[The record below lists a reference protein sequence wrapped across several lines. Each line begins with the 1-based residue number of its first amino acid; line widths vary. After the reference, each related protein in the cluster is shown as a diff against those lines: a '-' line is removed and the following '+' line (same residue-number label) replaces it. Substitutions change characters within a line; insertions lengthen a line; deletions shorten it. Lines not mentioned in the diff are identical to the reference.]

1 MVRRLTKLLIANRGE
16 IALRIIRSAR
26 LFGLKTVAVYSA
38 ADAQSAHVGAADEAI
53 AIGPAEAAKS
63 YLDIAAIIAAAKK
76 SGADAIHPGYGFL
89 SERPEFAQAAAD
101 AQIVFVGPRPE
112 VMAALGDKVAARRIA
127 VAAGVPVVPGI
138 DAAEIS
144 AAREFAAAAGYPI
157 LIKAAAG
164 GGGRGMR
171 VVAEAAQLESA
182 LEGAAREAAAA
193 FGDGRIF
200 VEKYLA
206 HPRHIEI
213 QILGDERGDV
223 VALGER
229 DCSIQRRHQ
238 KIVEESPAPGL
249 SDQMRAKMI
258 DAALKLARAAHYT
271 NAGTAEFLV
280 EGDNFYFLEVN
291 ARLQVEHPVT
301 EMRFGCDL
309 VCEQLR
315 IASGG
320 KVSQPAAPRGAAIE
334 CRINAEDPEHD
345 FRPATGTV
353 LHLSVPGGPGVRF
366 DSHLARGAE
375 VTPWYDGL
383 LGKLVCYGATR
394 EEARRRLVNAL
405 GEFALLGV
413 TNNAA
418 YLRDILESEQFRD
431 AKLSTHFIDE
441 FFSHWQIDS
450 NQIDAA
456 IVAALITAGDVR
468 VENAAAARAR
478 RSSFAV
484 GRSQQL
490 RAVETAAM
498 KLMRAGDSQEVDAEV
513 ISRDGSTIRVRIGDR
528 ELAGEF
534 MPNADGGG
542 TLAIDGRRYPV
553 FVARRKESI
562 LVSVGP
568 ASFEFKPAEEAT
580 RRRARGLA
588 AAEILAPMPGKVLK
602 VLVQRLATW
611 SRRDSRW
618 S

>member
-1 MVRRLTKLLIANRGE
+1 MPLLRPVGNYTTVAPVAIDCASFDESMAPLTKLLVANRGE

-26 LFGLKTVAVYSA
+26 MFGLKTVAVYSA
-38 ADAQSAHVGAADEAI
+38 ADAMSAHVGAADEAI

-101 AQIVFVGPRPE
+101 AHIVFVGPRPD

-138 DAAEIS
+138 ETAEIS
-144 AAREFAAAAGYPI
+144 AAREFAAQVGYPI

-171 VVAEAAQLESA
+171 VVAEAAQLEGA
-182 LEGAAREAAAA
+182 LEAAAREAKAA

-200 VEKYLA
+200 IEKYLA

-213 QILGDERGDV
+213 QILGDDHGNL

-238 KIVEESPAPGL
+238 KIIEESPAPGL
-249 SDQMRAKMI
+249 SDAMRAKMI

-271 NAGTAEFLV
+271 NAGTTEFLV
-280 EGDNFYFLEVN
+280 EDGNFYFLEVN

-320 KVSQPAAPRGAAIE
+320 TVSEPPTPRGAAIE

-366 DSHLARGAE
+366 DSHMTRGTE

-383 LGKLVCYGATR
+383 LGKLICHGTNR
-394 EEARRRLVNAL
+394 EEARRRLVNAF
-405 GEFALLGV
+405 GEFSMLGV

-418 YLRDILESEQFRD
+418 YLRDIIASDQFRD
-431 AKLSTHFIDE
+431 AKLSTHFIDQ
-441 FFSHWQIDS
+441 FFSEWKIGS
-450 NQIDAA
+450 GEIDAA
-456 IVAALITAGDVR
+456 IVAAAITAGDAHA
-468 VENAAAARAR
+468 ENSATKANLER
-478 RSSFAV
+478 RSPW
-484 GRSQQL
+484 
-490 RAVETAAM
+490 
-498 KLMRAGDSQEVDAEV
+498 DSLNNF
-513 ISRDGSTIRVRIGDR
+513 
-528 ELAGEF
+528 ELWG
-534 MPNADGGG
+534 
-542 TLAIDGRRYPV
+542 
-553 FVARRKESI
+553 
-562 LVSVGP
+562 
-568 ASFEFKPAEEAT
+568 
-580 RRRARGLA
+580 
-588 AAEILAPMPGKVLK
+588 
-602 VLVQRLATW
+602 
-611 SRRDSRW
+611 SRR
-618 S
+618 

>member
-1 MVRRLTKLLIANRGE
+1 MAPRLKKLLIANRGE

-38 ADAQSAHVGAADEAI
+38 ADANSAHVGAADEAI

-63 YLDIAAIIAAAKK
+63 YLDIAAIIAAAEQ

-101 AQIVFVGPRPE
+101 AQIVFVGPPPE
-112 VMAALGDKVAARRIA
+112 VMASLGDKVAARRIA

-138 DAAEIS
+138 DVAEIS
-144 AAREFAAAAGYPI
+144 AAREFGAQVGFPI
-157 LIKAAAG
+157 LVKAAAG

-171 VVAEAAQLESA
+171 VVADAAELAGA
-182 LEGAAREAAAA
+182 LEAAAREAAAA

-206 HPRHIEI
+206 RPRHIEI
-213 QILGDERGDV
+213 QILGDQHGGV

-238 KIVEESPAPGL
+238 KIIEESPAPGL

-258 DAALKLARAAHYT
+258 DAALKLARAAHYI

-320 KVSQPAAPRGAAIE
+320 AVSPPAPPRGAAIE

-353 LHLSVPGGPGVRF
+353 LHLSMPGGPGVRF
-366 DSHLARGAE
+366 DSHLVRGAE

-383 LGKLVCYGATR
+383 LGKLVCYGANR
-394 EEARRRLVNAL
+394 EEARGRIVNAF

-418 YLRDILESEQFRD
+418 YLRDIVASEQFRD
-431 AKLSTHFIDE
+431 AKLSTHFVDE
-441 FFSHWQIDS
+441 FFSGWTIGKS
-450 NQIDAA
+450 EVDAA
-456 IVAALITAGDVR
+456 IVAAAIAAGYPQT
-468 VENAAAARAR
+468 ENSAP
-478 RSSFAV
+478 
-484 GRSQQL
+484 
-490 RAVETAAM
+490 
-498 KLMRAGDSQEVDAEV
+498 RAGAAHRSPW
-513 ISRDGSTIRVRIGDR
+513 DGLNNF
-528 ELAGEF
+528 ELWG
-534 MPNADGGG
+534 
-542 TLAIDGRRYPV
+542 
-553 FVARRKESI
+553 
-562 LVSVGP
+562 
-568 ASFEFKPAEEAT
+568 
-580 RRRARGLA
+580 
-588 AAEILAPMPGKVLK
+588 
-602 VLVQRLATW
+602 
-611 SRRDSRW
+611 SRR
-618 S
+618 

>member
-1 MVRRLTKLLIANRGE
+1 MPLAAVRRVFGNYTTGAPVAIDCASFVESMARLKKLLVANRGE

-38 ADAQSAHVGAADEAI
+38 VDANSAHVGAADEAI

-63 YLDIAAIIAAAKK
+63 YLDIAAIIAAAKQ
-76 SGADAIHPGYGFL
+76 SGANAIHPGYGFL

-101 AQIVFVGPRPE
+101 AGIVFVGPRPD

-127 VAAGVPVVPGI
+127 VAANVPVVPGI
-138 DAAEIS
+138 ENTEIV
-144 AAREFAAAAGYPI
+144 AAREFAAQVEYPI

-171 VVAEAAQLESA
+171 VVAQASQLETA
-182 LEGAAREAAAA
+182 LEAAAREATAA

-200 VEKYLA
+200 IEKYLA
-206 HPRHIEI
+206 RPRHIEI
-213 QILGDERGDV
+213 QILGDDHGGV

-238 KIVEESPAPGL
+238 KVIEESPAPGL
-249 SDQMRAKMI
+249 SAAMRTKMI

-280 EGDNFYFLEVN
+280 EGENFYFLEVN

-320 KVSQPAAPRGAAIE
+320 AVPEPATPRGVAIE

-353 LHLSVPGGPGVRF
+353 LHLNIPGGPGVRF
-366 DSHLARGAE
+366 DSHLARGIE

-383 LGKLVCYGATR
+383 LGKLICYGANR
-394 EEARRRLVNAL
+394 EEARGRLVNAL
-405 GEFALLGV
+405 GEFSLLGV

-418 YLRDILESEQFRD
+418 YLRDIVASEQFRD
-431 AKLSTHFIDE
+431 AKLSTRFIDE
-441 FFSHWQIDS
+441 FFSDWKIGS
-450 NQIDAA
+450 AEIDAA
-456 IVAALITAGDVR
+456 II
-468 VENAAAARAR
+468 AAAIAARDAPAENNAPKTNTER
-478 RSSFAV
+478 RSPW
-484 GRSQQL
+484 
-490 RAVETAAM
+490 
-498 KLMRAGDSQEVDAEV
+498 
-513 ISRDGSTIRVRIGDR
+513 DGLNNF
-528 ELAGEF
+528 ELWG
-534 MPNADGGG
+534 
-542 TLAIDGRRYPV
+542 
-553 FVARRKESI
+553 
-562 LVSVGP
+562 
-568 ASFEFKPAEEAT
+568 
-580 RRRARGLA
+580 
-588 AAEILAPMPGKVLK
+588 
-602 VLVQRLATW
+602 
-611 SRRDSRW
+611 SRR
-618 S
+618 

>member
-1 MVRRLTKLLIANRGE
+1 MARLTKLLVANRGE

-38 ADAQSAHVGAADEAI
+38 ADVESAHVGMADEAI
-53 AIGPAEAAKS
+53 ALGPAEAAKS
-63 YLDIAAIIAAAKK
+63 YLNIAAIIAAAKK

-127 VAAGVPVVPGI
+127 IAAGVQVVPGI
-138 DAAEIS
+138 ETAEIS
-144 AAREFAAAAGYPI
+144 AAREFAALAGYPI
-157 LIKAAAG
+157 LVKAAAG

-171 VVAEAAQLESA
+171 VVEQTRQLEAALEA
-182 LEGAAREAAAA
+182 AAREAAAA

-200 VEKYLA
+200 IEKYLA
-206 HPRHIEI
+206 HPRHVEI
-213 QILGDERGDV
+213 QILGDEHGAV

-238 KIVEESPAPGL
+238 KLIEESPAPGL
-249 SDQMRAKMI
+249 SDETRGKMI
-258 DAALKLARAAHYT
+258 DAALKLASAAHYT
-271 NAGTAEFLV
+271 NAGTMEFLV

-320 KVSQPAAPRGAAIE
+320 QVSEPAPPRGAAIE

-353 LHLSVPGGPGVRF
+353 LHLNVPGGPGVRF
-366 DSHLARGAE
+366 DSHLTRGAE

-383 LGKLVCYGATR
+383 LGKLICYGANR

-405 GEFALLGV
+405 SEFALLGV

-418 YLRDILESEQFRD
+418 YLRDIVASEQFRD
-431 AKLSTHFIDE
+431 AKLSTHFIE
-441 FFSHWQIDS
+441 RFFPDWKIDS
-450 NQIDAA
+450 REIDAAVVAAA
-456 IVAALITAGDVR
+456 IVATDSHVD
-468 VENAAAARAR
+468 NATPRAPTEH
-478 RSSFAV
+478 RSPW
-484 GRSQQL
+484 
-490 RAVETAAM
+490 
-498 KLMRAGDSQEVDAEV
+498 
-513 ISRDGSTIRVRIGDR
+513 DGLNNF
-528 ELAGEF
+528 ELWE
-534 MPNADGGG
+534 
-542 TLAIDGRRYPV
+542 
-553 FVARRKESI
+553 
-562 LVSVGP
+562 
-568 ASFEFKPAEEAT
+568 
-580 RRRARGLA
+580 
-588 AAEILAPMPGKVLK
+588 
-602 VLVQRLATW
+602 
-611 SRRDSRW
+611 SRR
-618 S
+618 

>member
-1 MVRRLTKLLIANRGE
+1 MARLTKLLVANRGE
-16 IALRIIRSAR
+16 IALRIIRSAH
-26 LFGLKTVAVYSA
+26 LFGLKTVAIYSA
-38 ADAQSAHVGAADEAI
+38 VEANSAHVGAADEAI

-63 YLDIAAIIAAAKK
+63 YLDIAAIIAAAKQ

-101 AQIVFVGPRPE
+101 ARIVFVGPRPD

-127 VAAGVPVVPGI
+127 VAANVPVVPGI
-138 DAAEIS
+138 ETAEIV
-144 AAREFAAAAGYPI
+144 AAREFAAQVEYPI

-171 VVAEAAQLESA
+171 VVAEASQLESA
-182 LEGAAREAAAA
+182 LEAAAREAAAA

-200 VEKYLA
+200 IEKYLA

-213 QILGDERGDV
+213 QILGDDYSGV

-238 KIVEESPAPGL
+238 KVIEESPAPGL
-249 SDQMRAKMI
+249 SNAMRAKMI

-309 VCEQLR
+309 VFEQLR

-320 KVSQPAAPRGAAIE
+320 AVPEPAAPRGVAIE

-353 LHLSVPGGPGVRF
+353 LHLNIPGGPGVRF
-366 DSHLARGAE
+366 DSHLARGIE

-383 LGKLVCYGATR
+383 LGKLICYGANR
-394 EEARRRLVNAL
+394 EEARGRLVNAL
-405 GEFALLGV
+405 GEFSLLGV

-418 YLRDILESEQFRD
+418 YLRDIIASEQFRD
-431 AKLSTHFIDE
+431 AKLSTRFIDE
-441 FFSHWQIDS
+441 FFADWKIGFAE
-450 NQIDAA
+450 IDAA
-456 IVAALITAGDVR
+456 IVAAVIAAGDAHA
-468 VENAAAARAR
+468 EADAPKPNTER
-478 RSSFAV
+478 RSPW
-484 GRSQQL
+484 
-490 RAVETAAM
+490 
-498 KLMRAGDSQEVDAEV
+498 
-513 ISRDGSTIRVRIGDR
+513 DGLNNF
-528 ELAGEF
+528 ELW
-534 MPNADGGG
+534 
-542 TLAIDGRRYPV
+542 R
-553 FVARRKESI
+553 
-562 LVSVGP
+562 
-568 ASFEFKPAEEAT
+568 
-580 RRRARGLA
+580 
-588 AAEILAPMPGKVLK
+588 
-602 VLVQRLATW
+602 
-611 SRRDSRW
+611 SRR
-618 S
+618 

>member
-1 MVRRLTKLLIANRGE
+1 MARPLTKLLVANRGE

-26 LFGLKTVAVYSA
+26 LFGLRTVAVYSA
-38 ADAQSAHVGAADEAI
+38 ADAQSMHVSAADEAI
-53 AIGPAEAAKS
+53 AIGPAEAAQS
-63 YLDIAAIIAAAKK
+63 YLNIVSIIAAAKH

-89 SERPEFAQAAAD
+89 SERAEFAQAVSD

-138 DAAEIS
+138 ETAEID
-144 AAREFAAAAGYPI
+144 AAREFAARAGYPI

-171 VVAEAAQLESA
+171 VVADAAQLEPA
-182 LEGAAREAAAA
+182 LEAATREAAAA

-206 HPRHIEI
+206 RPRHIEI
-213 QILGDERGDV
+213 QSLGDEHGNV
-223 VALGER
+223 IALGER

-238 KIVEESPAPGL
+238 KIIEESPSPGL
-249 SDQMRAKMI
+249 SDEMRAKMI
-258 DAALKLARAAHYT
+258 EAALKLARAAHYT
-271 NAGTAEFLV
+271 SAGTAEFLV

-315 IASGG
+315 IAAGG
-320 KVSQPAAPRGAAIE
+320 KISEPAAPRGAAVE

-366 DSHLARGAE
+366 DSHLTRGAE

-383 LGKLVCYGATR
+383 LGKLICYGANR
-394 EEARRRLVNAL
+394 EQARGRLVNAL

-418 YLRDILESEQFRD
+418 YVRDIIASEQFRD

-441 FFSHWQIDS
+441 FFSAWKLS
-450 NQIDAA
+450 AAEIDAA
-456 IVAALITAGDVR
+456 IVAAVLADGDPPA
-468 VENAAAARAR
+468 EATLQ
-478 RSSFAV
+478 RSSNEHH
-484 GRSQQL
+484 SPW
-490 RAVETAAM
+490 
-498 KLMRAGDSQEVDAEV
+498 
-513 ISRDGSTIRVRIGDR
+513 DG
-528 ELAGEF
+528 L
-534 MPNADGGG
+534 N
-542 TLAIDGRRYPV
+542 
-553 FVARRKESI
+553 
-562 LVSVGP
+562 
-568 ASFEFKPAEEAT
+568 SFELW
-580 RRRARGLA
+580 R
-588 AAEILAPMPGKVLK
+588 
-602 VLVQRLATW
+602 
-611 SRRDSRW
+611 SRR
-618 S
+618 